1 MVTSLFLVILV
12 YNIIVE
18 YVYYTCLGLSL
29 AQLCSSYRSGHFIAE
44 YTVADHLVL
53 PFLHAMSLNM
63 IAVHLSTIWQLPINV
78 FKRQTWLTFTFVNM
92 TGGMNEST
100 SLVKGRKSDTDLV
113 LSVYV
118 LHCLG
123 SLCSKKIIYFSCY
136 LHFLV
141 CCFSQPP
148 HIPTI
153 VIIIIIIIS
162 VSKFCF

>member
-1 MVTSLFLVILV
+1 MYITLTWVFHLHSFVHHIGLDILV
-12 YNIIVE
+12 QSTLWQTTLFY
-18 YVYYTCLGLSL
+18 
-29 AQLCSSYRSGHFIAE
+29 
-44 YTVADHLVL
+44 LV
-53 PFLHAMSLNM
+53 LHAMSLNM